1 MKLLIIED
9 EQALQDNIADYFHR
23 RNHQCILAATVKEA
37 IRQLHFGAFDCI
49 LLDISLPGGSGLEL
63 LQDIRGQ
70 RRKEGI
76 IILSARDSTD
86 DKVQGLD
93 LGADD
98 YVTKPF
104 HLSELHARVNS
115 VVRRK
120 QFNASTI
127 LLFNELKVDVDERR
141 FYVHE
146 KPVALSRKENNLLLL
161 LVSNNGR
168 IVSKTAIADHLYGNE
183 TSYFSNLDVVYS
195 HMKNLKKK
203 LSEAGC
209 ADYIRTIHG
218 LGYKFEH
225 DETAA

>member
-9 EQALQDNIADYFHR
+9 ERALQNNIADFFRR
-23 RNHQCILAATVKEA
+23 RNYQCILAGTFGDASK
-37 IRQLHFGAFDCI
+37 QLHFGTFDCI
-49 LLDISLPGGSGLEL
+49 LLDISLPGGSGLDL
-63 LQDIRGQ
+63 LQEIRDQ
-70 RRKEGI
+70 KRKEGI

-115 VVRRK
+115 VIRRK
-120 QFNASTI
+120 QFNANTV
-127 LLFNELKVDVDERR
+127 LLFNELKVNVDERQ

-146 KPVALSRKENNLLLL
+146 KPVPLSRKENNLLLL
-161 LVSNNGR
+161 LVSNIGR

-183 TSYFSNLDVVYS
+183 TSYFSNFDVVYS
-195 HMKNLKKK
+195 HIKNLKKK

-209 ADYIRTIHG
+209 SDYIRTIHG

-225 DETAA
+225 NETAA